1 MGKRK
6 GKQLSSK
13 DLRHL
18 KEFGEAHPADV
29 EDAKKRQKLQNEKDL
44 GISSRKIIKA
54 KPRDPLAK
62 LISVEKGEKFPE
74 PEIPEINENEASD
87 SEPESDPDDLT
98 REDLLELLKRES
110 ETERTYAENQIIDGG
125 NTDQNEL
132 EIDNDDED
140 REAENT
146 WLTHVTTEI
155 SDSDIIHIEDK
166 KTYQSEKI
174 GFQFYTKCKNSTP
187 ECFKD
192 KKLEVFDDIDS
203 LHIRDRLRRNMKKL
217 ETKEKEL
224 FSIFHQYKGRFQVSF
239 KKFLKRIL

>member
-74 PEIPEINENEASD
+74 PEIPETNENEASEINLD
-87 SEPESDPDDLT
+87 VPITTCQVNEEASMQSMTQTNVFTSVLDKIFDKSGF
-98 REDLLELLKRES
+98 REE
-110 ETERTYAENQIIDGG
+110 
-125 NTDQNEL
+125 
-132 EIDNDDED
+132 
-140 REAENT
+140 
-146 WLTHVTTEI
+146 
-155 SDSDIIHIEDK
+155 
-166 KTYQSEKI
+166 
-174 GFQFYTKCKNSTP
+174 
-187 ECFKD
+187 
-192 KKLEVFDDIDS
+192 
-203 LHIRDRLRRNMKKL
+203 
-217 ETKEKEL
+217 
-224 FSIFHQYKGRFQVSF
+224 
-239 KKFLKRIL
+239 